1 MVKPLTLLLAAALL
15 ALAHAQ
21 KYATPQEAKAEM
33 CLRGIFQE
41 GGDTGVHRLFDGTSA
56 GLT

>member
-1 MVKPLTLLLAAALL
+1 MVKPLALLLAAALL

-41 GGDTGVHRLFDGTSA
+41 GGDTA
-56 GLT
+56 GFIDCSMVRRRG